1 MFTFHRARSG
11 ICSSLVYAG
20 FCSANFILSSFIAI
34 IMITVIRIDLIW
46 FCCEHFSHFTTYQH
60 VLSTVRISIRLWLH
74 NKCLMHQFFMP
85 PLALQSPAFLSSSQ
99 VLLICGSI
107 TSAPSVSVALKGI
120 FFLSRILNVLLVSNV
135 FVHIVRMFSECVWV
149 VLFAHTN
156 KARMYRQHFYS

>member
-1 MFTFHRARSG
+1 MLVSVRRTSFYHHSLP
-11 ICSSLVYAG
+11 SSW
-20 FCSANFILSSFIAI
+20 SPSFE
-34 IMITVIRIDLIW
+34 LIW
-46 FCCEHFSHFTTYQH
+46 FDFVASIFPILPHTSMYWVLYVFQSGYGFT
-60 VLSTVRISIRLWLH
+60 R
-74 NKCLMHQFFMP
+74 KCLMHQLFMP
-85 PLALQSPAFLSSSQ
+85 PLALQCPSFLSSSR

-135 FVHIVRMFSECVWV
+135 FVHIVRMFSECVCMWV